1 MGLTKNT
8 VRLKAVF
15 STFAGVVTDV
25 TGSSVSLTIYN
36 KINGALIQSYSGSA
50 ITKESTGTYF
60 YDYTIPVGPSD
71 YVYEWSGTLEGN
83 PIVNRGILQREY
95 LRT

>member
-8 VRLKAVF
+8 VRLKVIF

-25 TGSSVSLTIYN
+25 SGSSVNLTIYN
-36 KINGALIQSYSGSA
+36 KVNGTLIQNYSGSS

-71 YVYEWSGTLEGN
+71 YVYEWSGLMEGT

-95 LRT
+95 LRI